1 MSDLVLTPF
10 RNALLDGE
18 ARRDEAPAR
27 PRRVYVDREGRVV
40 VGDDLPATERRRLSE
55 IPPAVFA

>member
-1 MSDLVLTPF
+1 MSDVVLSPF
-10 RNALLDGE
+10 QSLRED
-18 ARRDEAPAR
+18 ARHEQSPR

-40 VGDDLPATERRRLSE
+40 VGDDAASPERRRLSE